1 MASPTPDPDDG
12 SAAPDVSS
20 APRRERRALTW
31 GIGISIAL
39 HAVLLALYPIL
50 MERLPSHADPVPD
63 DEPELVERGMEVIAL
78 QELLDA
84 PEPEEE
90 PEELPDDPV
99 LPTPV
104 APPPD
109 DPAEDP
115 VDDPVAEDPVEVEPE
130 EDERRH
136 IAERL
141 QPQTPDARLWAP
153 LDADYMDLTEEEKAQ
168 LLLYGMMQDWNDS
181 VAVAAAMAERARD
194 WTVTDSEGRR
204 WGISSGQLHL
214 GDYSVPL
221 PFSFDVPVAP
231 GSTAAHRQWVYED
244 LMRGATTQAIR
255 ETWAERA
262 QEIRRRMD
270 EERDRQRGSGGG

>member
-39 HAVLLALYPIL
+39 HAVLLAVYPIL
-50 MERLPSHADPVPD
+50 MDRLPPPTDPVPD
-63 DEPELVERGMEVIAL
+63 DDPELVERGMEVIAF
-78 QELLDA
+78 QELLDD

-99 LPTPV
+99 IPTPV

-109 DPAEDP
+109 DPVDDP
-115 VDDPVAEDPVEVEPE
+115 IDDPVADDPVEVETDE
-130 EDERRH
+130 ERRH

-141 QPQTPDARLWAP
+141 QPQTPDGRLWAP

-244 LMRGATTQAIR
+244 LIRGAATQAIR

>member
-1 MASPTPDPDDG
+1 MG
-12 SAAPDVSS
+12 
-20 APRRERRALTW
+20 
-31 GIGISIAL
+31 L
-39 HAVLLALYPIL
+39 HVIFLALYPLL
-50 MERLPSHADPVPD
+50 MDRLPSDPDITPD
-63 DEPELVERGMEVIAL
+63 DEPELVERGMEVIAF
-78 QELLDA
+78 QELMDE

-90 PEELPDDPV
+90 PEEVPEDPV
-99 LPTPV
+99 VPTPV

-109 DPAEDP
+109 DPADDP
-115 VDDPVAEDPVEVEPE
+115 VDDPVAADPVEVAPDE
-130 EDERRH
+130 EDRRH

-153 LDADYMDLTEEEKAQ
+153 LDADYMDLTEEERAQ
-168 LLLYGMMQDWNDS
+168 LFLYGMMQDWNDS

-204 WGISSGQLHL
+204 WGVSPGQLHL
-214 GDYSVPL
+214 GDRTIPL
-221 PFSFDVPVAP
+221 PFNFEAPPAP
-231 GSTAAHRQWVYED
+231 GSVAAHRQWVYED
-244 LMRGATTQAIR
+244 LMRGQALQSIR